1 MCRWLAYAGLPVFLD
16 ELLVKPENSLVRQSL
31 AARHSHLKTQGDGFG
46 LGWYGDR
53 PMPGLYRDVMPA
65 WNDVNLRE
73 LAEQTR
79 SHLFLAHVRAS
90 TGAPPARINCH
101 PFRVDTWLFMH
112 NGQIGGY
119 DRIRRELDMRIAPDL
134 YDHRR
139 GGTDSEAMFLL
150 ALGHGL
156 RDDPLEALRRTVAE
170 IEVMMAEHGIAEP
183 LRMTAAVSDGRALW
197 AVRYASDA
205 AAPSLFFCTG
215 ERFYDPAHGFRPV
228 PGDGSVLV
236 LSEPLDEA
244 EDWWR
249 EVPQDFALFADG
261 GDVALGPFRAARAA
275 A

>member
-16 ELLVKPENSLVRQSL
+16 ELLIKPENSLVRQSL

-53 PMPGLYRDVMPA
+53 ASPGLYRDIMPA
-65 WNDVNLRE
+65 WNDSNLRE
-73 LAEQTR
+73 LAEQTQ

-101 PFRVDTWLFMH
+101 PFRVGPWLFMH

-119 DRIRRELDMRIAPDL
+119 DRMRRALDMRIRPDL

-139 GGTDSEAMFLL
+139 GGTDSEAMFLI

-156 RDDPLEALRRTVAE
+156 EGDPVGAMRLTVAE
-170 IEVMMAEHGIAEP
+170 VEAVMAEHGIAEP
-183 LRMTAAVSDGRALW
+183 LRLTVAVSDGRTLW
-197 AVRYASDA
+197 AIRYASDD
-205 AAPSLFFCTG
+205 AAPSLFFGTG
-215 ERFYDPAHGFRPV
+215 ERFWDAKKGFGPV
-228 PGDGSVLV
+228 PGEGSVLV

-244 EDWWR
+244 EDGWR
-249 EVPQDFALFADG
+249 EVPQDFALLAEG
-261 GDVALGPFRAARAA
+261 GDVTLEPFRGARAA

>member
-53 PMPGLYRDVMPA
+53 PLPGLYRDVMPA
-65 WNDVNLRE
+65 WNDANLRE

-112 NGQIGGY
+112 NGQIGCY
-119 DRIRRELDMRIAPDL
+119 DRIRRELDMRIKPDL
-134 YDHRR
+134 YNHRR

-170 IEVMMAEHGIAEP
+170 IEAMMVEHGIAEP
-183 LRMTAAVSDGRALW
+183 LRMTAAVSDGRALC
-197 AVRYASDA
+197 AMRYASDA
-205 AAPSLFFCTG
+205 EAPSLFFCTG

-236 LSEPLDEA
+236 LSEALDEA

-261 GDVALGPFRAARAA
+261 GDVALEPFRAARAA